1 MMQRSETAS
10 CAGVARW
17 FGFLMLAAWLTIAVG
32 RAHAPDLAPGAPLLD
47 FAVERNNE
55 QIGFHRIRFS
65 RDGERLVVDTEVSI
79 RVTALF
85 VTVYRFSHR
94 AREVWTGG
102 RLVAL
107 DAETDDDGTPHRLSV
122 RAEGGALHVMHNGD
136 SSNVA
141 AGLVPTS
148 LWNKAATDQTVLLGT
163 LRGDAMPTRVTRLG
177 AERISGPEGELQAD
191 GFVIDASPD
200 YKRWVWYDRTGRLV
214 AVRLLGRDGSL
225 VTYRL
230 R

>member
-1 MMQRSETAS
+1 M
-10 CAGVARW
+10 CAAVFA
-17 FGFLMLAAWLTIAVG
+17 IAID
-32 RAHAPDLAPGAPLLD
+32 RAHAQDVAPGAPLLE

-65 RDGERLVVDTEVSI
+65 REGDSLVVDTEVSV

-122 RAEGGALHVMHNGD
+122 REEGGALRVTHNGET
-136 SSNVA
+136 SFVG
-141 AGLVPTS
+141 AGLMPTS

-177 AERISGPEGELQAD
+177 AERISGPGGELEAD
-191 GFVIDASPD
+191 GFVINASPD
-200 YKRWVWYDRTGRLV
+200 YKRWVWYDHSGRLV
-214 AVRLLGRDGSL
+214 AARLLGRDGSL